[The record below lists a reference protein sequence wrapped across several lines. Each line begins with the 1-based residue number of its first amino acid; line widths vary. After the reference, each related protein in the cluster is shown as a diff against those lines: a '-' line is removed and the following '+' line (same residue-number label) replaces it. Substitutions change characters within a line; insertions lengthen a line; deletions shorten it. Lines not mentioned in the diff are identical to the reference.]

1 MEILVNMFN
10 GSFQGRRVWL
20 SGHTGFKG
28 AWLAHWLLDLGA
40 EVKGFAL
47 PPEGG
52 QKLHDGLD
60 LARRMDSRFGDVRD
74 RSSVAE
80 SIRSFRPDFVFHL
93 AAQSLVRRS
102 YAEPASTFEANV
114 MGTVNVLE
122 ALRPLDAPCA
132 AVIVT
137 SDKCYENPE
146 AGHPL
151 REGDRLG
158 GHDPYSASK
167 GMAEMATDSYRRS
180 FFGPDSPISV
190 ASARA
195 GNVIG
200 GGDMAADRIVPDM
213 VRARASGEVLKL
225 RYPQATRPWQHVLE
239 PLSGYLRLAALMS
252 TSLGQPGLAELRSG
266 FNFGPEPGAVLSVGE
281 LVRRFQAHWGDL
293 VVSRGDMGP
302 HEAGS
307 LSLDIAKARELLE
320 WSPSWSVDLAIR
332 ATALWEGSDPR
343 ASCDRDLGEYCRS
356 ATAARQTWAR

>member
-1 MEILVNMFN
+1 MEILVTMFKN
-10 GSFQGRRVWL
+10 SFQGRRVWL

-28 AWLAHWLLDLGA
+28 AWLAHWLLALGA

-47 PPEGG
+47 PPEDG
-52 QKLHDGLD
+52 QKLHEGLD

-122 ALRPLDAPCA
+122 ALRLLDAPCA

-146 AGHPL
+146 TGHPL

-200 GGDMAADRIVPDM
+200 GGDMAADRIVPDIM
-213 VRARASGEVLKL
+213 RARSSGEVLKL
-225 RYPQATRPWQHVLE
+225 RCPSATRPWQHVLE
-239 PLSGYLRLAALMS
+239 PLSGYLWLAALLRS
-252 TSLGQPGLAELRSG
+252 QGAGVGRLSLRSG
-266 FNFGPEPGAVLSVGE
+266 FNFGPGAGSSLSVSS
-281 LVRRFQAHWGDL
+281 LVRLFRSHWPEIR
-293 VVSRGDMGP
+293 VEEAAASQ
-302 HEAGS
+302 HEAAA
-307 LSLDIAKARELLE
+307 LRLDVRKADEVLGWRPVWGVEQA
-320 WSPSWSVDLAIR
+320 VK
-332 ATALWEGSDPR
+332 ATASWDMENPR
-343 ASCDRDLGEYCRS
+343 ASCDKDIADYCGD
-356 ATAARQTWAR
+356 AAASGQAWAS